1 MRDNSYF
8 YAFILVFIAGFL
20 WSLGAVVVLHM
31 IDGHSYVFNY
41 LFYRGISIAVILV
54 CYLIIR
60 EGLGF
65 YKNFFKIGIPGIF
78 GGICLATAFTGFI
91 FSITMTT
98 AAVTLFMLAA
108 MPFIA
113 AIFGYIFLGELL
125 RRPTLIAMVIALIGI
140 CMMIINDSISGS
152 VLGAL
157 VGFISACGF
166 ALYTVTIRW
175 RPETPK
181 FTTVVLAGIFCTV
194 FSFIILGFSFESFK
208 TMPTINSYLSLLHGI
223 IVASGLILYSLGAK
237 YLPSAELAL
246 LSLME
251 VVGGVL
257 WVGIP
262 IFGINQVPSL
272 TVILGGI
279 IITSAVI
286 YYGYGARIKGEPVT
300 QLIFF
305 FINFCLYKL
314 KPIFIHIFLK

>member
-1 MRDNSYF
+1 
-8 YAFILVFIAGFL
+8 
-20 WSLGAVVVLHM
+20 VLHM

-65 YKNFFKIGIPGIF
+65 YKNFFKIGMPGIL
-78 GGICLATAFTGFI
+78 GGIFLATAFTGFI

-113 AIFGYIFLGELL
+113 AIFGYLFLGELL
-125 RRPTLIAMVIALIGI
+125 RRPTLIAMMIAFIGI
-140 CMMIINDSISGS
+140 CVMIINDSISGS

-157 VGFISACGF
+157 VGFISASGF

-181 FTTVVLAGIFCTV
+181 FTTVVLAGIFCAT
-194 FSFIILGFSFESFK
+194 FSFVILGFSFESFK

-237 YLPSAELAL
+237 YLPSAELTL

-257 WVGIP
+257 WVWIP

-272 TVILGGI
+272 TVILGGV
-279 IITSAVI
+279 IITAAVI
-286 YYGYGARIKGEPVT
+286 YHGYGARRKGEPVT
-300 QLIFF
+300 Q
-305 FINFCLYKL
+305 
-314 KPIFIHIFLK
+314 

>member
-41 LFYRGISIAVILV
+41 LFYRGISISVILV

-78 GGICLATAFTGFI
+78 GGIFLATAFTGFI

-113 AIFGYIFLGELL
+113 AIFGYLFLGELL
-125 RRPTLIAMVIALIGI
+125 RRPTLIAMVIAFIGI
-140 CMMIINDSISGS
+140 CVMIINDSIAGS

-157 VGFISACGF
+157 IGFISACGF
-166 ALYTVTIRW
+166 AFYTVTIRW

-181 FTTVVLAGIFCTV
+181 FTTVVLAGIFCTI
-194 FSFIILGFSFESFK
+194 FSFVILGFSFESFK

-257 WVGIP
+257 WVWIP

-286 YYGYGARIKGEPVT
+286 YYGYGARRKGEPVT
-300 QLIFF
+300 Q
-305 FINFCLYKL
+305 
-314 KPIFIHIFLK
+314 